1 MNGAELYDEIAVS
14 FPALWPKNST
24 WNWINVHDGQN
35 PNVQAISQLVD
46 RTLTAAE
53 VIVLVHSEPGIAS
66 RLLREDAARYVAQFV
81 LKHEVQISDSDL
93 VRFVSVGLEG
103 LATNDA

>member
-1 MNGAELYDEIAVS
+1 MNGAELYDELACS
-14 FPALWPKNST
+14 FPALWPKSPT
-24 WNWINVHDGQN
+24 WTWINVHDGQN

-46 RTLTAAE
+46 RTLANSE

-66 RLLREDAARYVAQFV
+66 RLRREDAARYVAQFV
-81 LKHEVQISDSDL
+81 LKHEVQVSDSDL
-93 VRFVSVGLEG
+93 NRFVSVSLEG